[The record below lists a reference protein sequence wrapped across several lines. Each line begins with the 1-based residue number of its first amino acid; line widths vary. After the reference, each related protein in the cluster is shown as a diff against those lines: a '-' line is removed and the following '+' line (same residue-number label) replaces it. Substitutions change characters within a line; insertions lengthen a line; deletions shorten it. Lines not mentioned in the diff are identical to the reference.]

1 MVPQMRPQPPNSER
15 HRPMAESKQS
25 ATPGGEPREPRSPAG
40 GNPAE
45 RRQTPEGAA
54 TSAARPLRLLVVD
67 DDPNLGES
75 LRDVLT
81 EKGYELVV
89 VTDGEKALG
98 LLREEQFDMAL
109 VDIRMPGLDGATTA
123 RFIHSLAPELPVAM
137 ITGYAF
143 DELARQ
149 TLREGAV
156 AVLGKPLDIDHL
168 VKLIERT
175 VKRPTVL
182 IVDDDQAEA
191 DALRGTLESARCLS
205 VVAPNLAAARQALTQ
220 STFDV
225 IILDSALVRQHG
237 PDSLVEVTRLRPGA
251 CLVFLA
257 SQAPASRAPGAA
269 GAAAASADEALADA
283 AQRTLELQVRH
294 AAFAVLEER
303 PTAGAVLGL
312 IDRVR
317 KRMKAPP
324 GRR

>member
-1 MVPQMRPQPPNSER
+1 
-15 HRPMAESKQS
+15 MAESKQS
-25 ATPGGEPREPRSPAG
+25 ATPGREPKEPGSPRPPTDG
-40 GNPAE
+40 HPAE
-45 RRQTPEGAA
+45 SRQTLEGAA
-54 TSAARPLRLLVVD
+54 TSGGRALRVLVVD

-89 VTDGEKALG
+89 VNDGEKALA

-182 IVDDDQAEA
+182 IVDGDQPEAEE
-191 DALRGTLESARCLS
+191 LRGTLESARCLS
-205 VVAPNLAAARQALTQ
+205 VIAPNLAAARQALTQ

-225 IILDSALVRQHG
+225 IVLDSALVREHG

-251 CLVFLA
+251 YLVFLA
-257 SQAPASRAPGAA
+257 SRAPTSRAPAA
-269 GAAAASADEALADA
+269 TEAASADQASADA
-283 AQRTLELQVRH
+283 AQRTLEVQVRH
-294 AAFAVLEER
+294 AAFAVLEEQ
-303 PTAGAVLGL
+303 PTAGAVLGV
-312 IDRVR
+312 IDRIR
-317 KRMKAPP
+317 KRMKE
-324 GRR
+324 RYR

>member
-1 MVPQMRPQPPNSER
+1 
-15 HRPMAESKQS
+15 MAESKQS
-25 ATPGGEPREPRSPAG
+25 ATPGGEPREPRSPRPSADGRPHG
-40 GNPAE
+40 GYPGQPSE
-45 RRQTPEGAA
+45 KRRAAQEGAPSA
-54 TSAARPLRLLVVD
+54 TRPLRLLVVD

-89 VTDGEKALG
+89 VTDGEKALE

-182 IVDDDQAEA
+182 IVDGDQAGA
-191 DALRGTLESARCLS
+191 DALRGTLESAKCLS
-205 VVAPNLAAARQALTQ
+205 VVAPTLAAARQALTQ

-251 CLVFLA
+251 YLVFLA
-257 SQAPASRAPGAA
+257 SRAPATRAPAAAHATSVEA
-269 GAAAASADEALADA
+269 GARQPLDGPGAGAADA
-283 AQRTLELQVRH
+283 AQRTLEVQVRH
-294 AAFAVLEER
+294 AAFAVLEEQ
-303 PTAGAVLGL
+303 PTAGAVLGV
-312 IDRVR
+312 IDRIR
-317 KRMKAPP
+317 KRMKE
-324 GRR
+324 R